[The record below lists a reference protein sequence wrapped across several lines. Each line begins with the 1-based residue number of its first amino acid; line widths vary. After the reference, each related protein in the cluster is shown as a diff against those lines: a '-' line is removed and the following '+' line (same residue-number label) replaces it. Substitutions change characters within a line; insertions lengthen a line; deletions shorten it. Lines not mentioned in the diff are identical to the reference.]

1 MVSSSAT
8 VFLLVKGHV
17 DIDIEI
23 VKNKGKLD
31 KVRAAVEKQ
40 AKVLALPDYS
50 QRASKEVQDA
60 DRKKL
65 TDLEMEA
72 NALDET
78 VRQFEQIKL
87 KE

>member
-1 MVSSSAT
+1 VSSSAT

-17 DIDIEI
+17 DIDNEI
-23 VKNKGKLD
+23 AKSKGKLE

-40 AKVLALPDYS
+40 TEVLLLPEYG
-50 QRASKEVQDA
+50 QKASKEVQET

-65 TDLEMEA
+65 ADLEMEA
-72 NALDET
+72 NALVET
-78 VRQFEQIKL
+78 VRQFEEIKL